1 LAAEAGAGLLSA
13 VSSYARG
20 DKGGAMKAAFGLLK
34 SASGSGNQAKADA
47 YAKKT
52 RTSPADV
59 VRLMTIYMY
68 YEAADVLCRSRS
80 ADAKTRRR
88 APTPSKLVKPQA
100 R

>member
-20 DKGGAMKAAFGLLK
+20 DKGGAIKAAFGLLK

-59 VRLMTIYMY
+59 VRLMTIYI
-68 YEAADVLCRSRS
+68 L
-80 ADAKTRRR
+80 
-88 APTPSKLVKPQA
+88 
-100 R
+100 